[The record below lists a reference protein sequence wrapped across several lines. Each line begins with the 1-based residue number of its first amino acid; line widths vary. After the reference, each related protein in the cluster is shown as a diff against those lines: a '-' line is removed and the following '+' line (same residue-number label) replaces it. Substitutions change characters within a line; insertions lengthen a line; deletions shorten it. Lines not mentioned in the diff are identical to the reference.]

1 MSMKKEVIIR
11 GEAVEV
17 DKIIQENRI
26 RKEMGLITMT
36 ERPFAPEKAEAARPE
51 KAEAAR
57 PEKGKP
63 QKDSKYKD

>member
-36 ERPFAPEKAEAARPE
+36 ERPFAPEKAEMAC
-51 KAEAAR
+51 
-57 PEKGKP
+57 PEKGEP

>member
-36 ERPFAPEKAEAARPE
+36 ERPFAPEKAEAARS
-51 KAEAAR
+51 
-57 PEKGKP
+57 EKGKP

>member
-1 MSMKKEVIIR
+1 MKKEVIIR

-36 ERPFAPEKAEAARPE
+36 ERLFAPE

>member
-51 KAEAAR
+51 K
-57 PEKGKP
+57 GKP
-63 QKDSKYKD
+63 QKNSKYKD

>member
-1 MSMKKEVIIR
+1 MKKEVILR

-17 DKIIQENRI
+17 DKI
-26 RKEMGLITMT
+26 TMT
-36 ERPFAPEKAEAARPE
+36 ERPFAPE

>member
-1 MSMKKEVIIR
+1 MKKEVIIR

-36 ERPFAPEKAEAARPE
+36 ERPFAPEKAEAV
-51 KAEAAR
+51 R

>member
-36 ERPFAPEKAEAARPE
+36 ERPFAPEKAEAAQT
-51 KAEAAR
+51 
-57 PEKGKP
+57 EKGKP
-63 QKDSKYKD
+63 QNDSKYKD